1 MPGFSNYKESEEH
14 ESVSPITRKY
24 YIENMNLEDVSRVE
38 VTLPEMP
45 VAVAEPPKTEEI
57 QEQPPPT

>member
-1 MPGFSNYKESEEH
+1 
-14 ESVSPITRKY
+14 
-24 YIENMNLEDVSRVE
+24 MNLEDVSRVE